1 MKNLRQTKGII
12 SRAAAKAG
20 IHPQT
25 AAAYLKAGMGPTER
39 STMAARRARRRPDPL
54 SGGLWDEALTWL
66 VPTPE
71 IDAKV
76 LFEHLLGR
84 HPEWVSAAGQA
95 LRTFQRRIKQWR
107 ELSGPPKELYFPQV
121 RKPGE
126 CLQFDWTRVKPKDFR
141 VT

>member
-1 MKNLRQTKGII
+1 
-12 SRAAAKAG
+12 
-20 IHPQT
+20 
-25 AAAYLKAGMGPTER
+25 
-39 STMAARRARRRPDPL
+39 MAPRRTRRRPDPL

-71 IDAKV
+71 IDGKV

-84 HPEWVSAAGQA
+84 HPEWVATAGKA

-107 ELSGPPKELYFPQV
+107 ELSGPPKDLYFPQI

-126 CLQFDWTRVKPKDFR
+126 CVQFDWTRVKRSLWPNRRSVPKASLR
-141 VT
+141 SHIALSTPCSLHA